1 MYYELYLN
9 GLNSSEL
16 LGALRKLILLVSSL
30 LSYEWNGFNVFSPVL
45 RRFAASNLF
54 FRVSKMILRK
64 IDYQSNL
71 KGVGCETSTCGWS
84 WKYKFNFNVQTKRS
98 F

>member
-1 MYYELYLN
+1 
-9 GLNSSEL
+9 
-16 LGALRKLILLVSSL
+16 
-30 LSYEWNGFNVFSPVL
+30 
-45 RRFAASNLF
+45 
-54 FRVSKMILRK
+54 MILRK

-71 KGVGCETSTCGWS
+71 KGLGYETSTCGWS